1 MMCFKLGVW
10 SVRTKDYGA
19 YILFCFKEKPPSVMV
34 GSSYFV
40 YEQFSNRYIL
50 FYLASMLGLLVC
62 VSIIF
67 IIKNNEKNRS
77 SLKYE
82 NNNNNNKTCI

>member
-1 MMCFKLGVW
+1 
-10 SVRTKDYGA
+10 
-19 YILFCFKEKPPSVMV
+19 MV